1 MEAGR
6 TTYGTL
12 VVGVDNSQESTDA
25 IEWARAVAGPDDRI
39 VLLHA
44 WQLPVV
50 TGYDMVV
57 TVDPHEIEQYAKQ
70 GIDETVERLGDPRV
84 VPVVHQGHP
93 GRSLIAEAD
102 ERNAGMIVVG
112 HRGNSRV
119 SLMLGSTANY
129 VLHHTKRPVVIIR
142 GESAV
147 PPKAVVVGVDADDL
161 DGRSENESVRALR
174 FAYSLPGIER
184 VRVVHAWF
192 LPALAIGMF
201 ADVSADL
208 DAMDAA
214 AQAAIDH
221 VIEGAGPAP
230 SGVEVVGEPI
240 RGTPEFGLIE
250 ESRDADLVVLGS
262 RGRGGFAG
270 LVLGSTSAALAAHS
284 HAPVVIVR

>member
-12 VVGVDNSQESTDA
+12 VVGVDNSQESNDA

-70 GIDETVERLGDPRV
+70 GLDETVERLDDPRV

-129 VLHHTKRPVVIIR
+129 VLHHTKRPVVVIR

-147 PPKAVVVGVDADDL
+147 PPKAIVVGVDADDL
-161 DGRSENESVRALR
+161 DQRSDNESVRALR

-192 LPALAIGMF
+192 LPALAVGMF

-208 DAMDAA
+208 DAMDAS
-214 AQAAIDH
+214 AQAAIDR
-221 VIEGAGPAP
+221 VIEAAGPAP
-230 SGVEVVGEPI
+230 SGVTVVGEPI